1 MIAASA
7 YPTTPSIER
16 PCSRSAG
23 PEIFAV
29 INEKGEV
36 TFQVKGIKGGS
47 CMDETKFLEQA
58 LGGDA
63 AIVDQQKTGE
73 YYEQSEGYVST
84 WTSGDGE
91 GRDE

>member
-1 MIAASA
+1 MSVKKE
-7 YPTTPSIER
+7 IE
-16 PCSRSAG
+16 
-23 PEIFAV
+23 IV
-29 INEKGEV
+29 INAKGEV

-63 AIVDQQKTGE
+63 AVVDQQKTGE

-84 WTSGDGE
+84 WAGE
-91 GRDE
+91 GKDE